1 MAMVTLLAKS
11 KYLRDKELK
20 NEKAMVQ
27 KVYNEQVKQ
36 KYHCISLNVNYP
48 KNHSYNDFLD
58 SLHLMKYNDIF
69 V

>member
-48 KNHSYNDFLD
+48 KNHYSYGF
-58 SLHLMKYNDIF
+58 KYYANIKIILIT
-69 V
+69 